1 MHQHAL
7 SAGRDALDAILLAQL
22 RLARTPDAARR
33 DRPGPQARAQPPLAP
48 APFDFG
54 GLSLL
59 PPSEASA
66 KAGPPIQAFS
76 ARGTSDDAYEK
87 EAHAVADSLAGKGDL
102 GGTGSAPR
110 IRPVGSGLAG
120 LRGVHPSIQSSIS
133 EARGIGS
140 SLPQELSLSLGS
152 RLGAD
157 LGGVR
162 VHTDERADTLSR
174 QLNARAFT
182 SGRDIFFR
190 KGHYDPASTEG
201 RSVLTHEL
209 THVVQQCGGGSGQGQ
224 GQGQNLTQPSQ
235 PSVQRFIM
243 QIGSDDNYTSS
254 MFTKLHNQYRN
265 ERFLKILSRWNFF
278 GSDYNPMKF
287 KYHQGQGI
295 TYETSRKLKSVPAA
309 EPLRLVAHGNLR
321 GQVGGY
327 SGRELANMIAR
338 IGLPLDH
345 TGGIEVN
352 ACLPASAWSETD
364 PQTNNRVAR
373 QPHIVELQAQLR
385 QLGYANTTVSGYEHC
400 IFPNGRNNTEVAS
413 RGYALYTQV
422 LMAIDQ
428 QKFSRRDY
436 QLSPQQLNLIN
447 NTLGAREAQ
456 TLLYMAPNG
465 LIKHLNFSRFMTDLQ
480 MAMVRQRLLF
490 LDARLRRANSVQL
503 NNIPLLPP

>member
-7 SAGRDALDAILLAQL
+7 SGNRDLLDAVLLSQL
-22 RLARTPDAARR
+22 RLARAPSAARL
-33 DRPGPQARAQPPLAP
+33 DRSGPPARAQPLAP

-59 PPSEASA
+59 PPSEG
-66 KAGPPIQAFS
+66 GPPIQAFS
-76 ARGTSDDAYEK
+76 APGTSDDAYEK
-87 EAHAVADSLAGKGDL
+87 EAHAVADSLEGKQDL
-102 GGTGSAPR
+102 GGAGSTPK

-120 LRGVHPSIQSSIS
+120 LRGLHPSIQSSIS
-133 EARGIGS
+133 DARGIGS

-162 VHTDERADTLSR
+162 IHTDERADSLSR

-190 KGHYDPASTEG
+190 KGHYDPSSAEG

-209 THVVQQCGGGSGQGQ
+209 THVVQQCGGSGG
-224 GQGQNLTQPSQ
+224 GAGNVTGEGLSPPSQ

-254 MFTKLHNQYRN
+254 MFNKLHLQHRN
-265 ERFLKILSRWNFF
+265 ERFLKIYSRWNFF
-278 GSDYNPMKF
+278 GSDYNPKKF
-287 KYHQGQGI
+287 KYHQGQGV
-295 TYETSRKLKSVPAA
+295 TYETSRKLKNVPAD

-327 SGRELANMIAR
+327 SGSELAHMLAR
-338 IGLPLDH
+338 IGLRQDH
-345 TGGIEVN
+345 SGGIEVN
-352 ACLPASAWSETD
+352 ACLPASAWSQTD
-364 PQTNNRVAR
+364 PQTNTRVDR

-385 QLGYANTTVSGYEHC
+385 QLGYANDTVLGYEHC

-428 QKFSRRDY
+428 QRFRHRNY

-447 NTLGAREAQ
+447 STLGAREAQ

-465 LIKHLNFSRFMTDLQ
+465 LLPYTNFSRFMTDLQ
-480 MAMVRQRLLF
+480 MAMTRQGLLF